1 MFGKSV
7 DYMCVDLFLDLLFF
21 SIDLYHFFLLMLY
34 CLDHSHFI
42 INLKNQ
48 IVYIL
53 LIYPFKIPS
62 TTLGL
67 LLSYIHFRMSLPIK
81 KKKSLL
87 DFDWKWTESID
98 QLGENG
104 HLYYIVLQSLNMIE
118 TGFKIIGHSYF
129 LHYKDD

>member
-1 MFGKSV
+1 
-7 DYMCVDLFLDLLFF
+7 MCVDLFLDLLFF

-81 KKKSLL
+81 KKNASWILTGNGLNLL
-87 DFDWKWTESID
+87 IN
-98 QLGENG
+98 LGKMVISTI
-104 HLYYIVLQSLNMIE
+104 L
-118 TGFKIIGHSYF
+118 SYNP
-129 LHYKDD
+129 

>member
-1 MFGKSV
+1 
-7 DYMCVDLFLDLLFF
+7 MCLENQLTICVWICFLTCYSFLLTY
-21 SIDLYHFFLLMLY
+21 IIFFLLMLY

-81 KKKSLL
+81 KKCLL